1 MIFKSNLLRHFSF
14 WLLCLTSSLAGQ
26 ETGNLDFSEVPPR
39 MRVLDNEVRF
49 EIGDR
54 FNYQVLEEREEPA
67 LLFVDG
73 QGEVKFPLAGRIPAI
88 GRTPLELAVAVKA
101 ILEEDYFYEA
111 TVVIEPVNATGIRG
125 RVNVIGEVR
134 TNGMQP
140 LPSDAAIRLSEMII
154 RSGGFTDEAD
164 RTEVRLIR
172 QGGRGP
178 NGERVDPGTFVY
190 NVREMLETGNFDND
204 PYLVSEDLIMVPK
217 REDMGGEFMV
227 IGAVNREGV
236 YPLTDEGITVSRAIM
251 TAGNFSRFA
260 QDRRVRLIRNDPE
273 SGEQETFTI
282 NVQDILE
289 GRNQDADM
297 QVRDG
302 DIIRVDE
309 KMINL

>member
-1 MIFKSNLLRHFSF
+1 MIFKGKILHLVFF
-14 WLLCLTSSLAGQ
+14 WSTLWISLSCAQDLSDLSGI
-26 ETGNLDFSEVPPR
+26 PPR
-39 MRVLDNEVRF
+39 MRVLENEVRF

-54 FNYQVLEEREEPA
+54 LNYRVLEEREAPV

-73 QGEVKFPLAGRIPAI
+73 QGEVKFPLAGRVPAV
-88 GRTPLELAVAVKA
+88 GRTPLELAVALKKQ
-101 ILEEDYFYEA
+101 LEVDYFYQA

-154 RSGGFTDEAD
+154 RSGGFTKEAD
-164 RTEVRLIR
+164 QTEVRLIR
-172 QGGRGP
+172 QGGRGS
-178 NGERVDPGTFVY
+178 NGERVEAGTFVY
-190 NVREMLETGNFDND
+190 DVREMLETGNFDND

-217 REDMGGEFMV
+217 REEVGGEYIV
-227 IGAVNREGV
+227 LGAVNREGV
-236 YPLTDEGITVSRAIM
+236 YPLTDEGVTVSRAILA
-251 TAGNFSRFA
+251 AGNFSRFA
-260 QDRRVRLIRNDPE
+260 QDRRVRLIRSDPE
-273 SGEQETFTI
+273 SGQQETLTI
-282 NVQDILE
+282 NVRDILE
-289 GRNQDADM
+289 GRSPDADM

>member
-1 MIFKSNLLRHFSF
+1 
-14 WLLCLTSSLAGQ
+14 
-26 ETGNLDFSEVPPR
+26 
-39 MRVLDNEVRF
+39 
-49 EIGDR
+49 
-54 FNYQVLEEREEPA
+54 
-67 LLFVDG
+67 
-73 QGEVKFPLAGRIPAI
+73 
-88 GRTPLELAVAVKA
+88 
-101 ILEEDYFYEA
+101 
-111 TVVIEPVNATGIRG
+111 
-125 RVNVIGEVR
+125 
-134 TNGMQP
+134 
-140 LPSDAAIRLSEMII
+140 
-154 RSGGFTDEAD
+154 
-164 RTEVRLIR
+164 
-172 QGGRGP
+172 
-178 NGERVDPGTFVY
+178 
-190 NVREMLETGNFDND
+190 
-204 PYLVSEDLIMVPK
+204 
-217 REDMGGEFMV
+217 MV